1 MGIETLKAIEDDP
14 ELALVGQTDLGDDL
28 ESAIRQTEA
37 DAVVDFT
44 TASVAFSNCKTI
56 IQASSRP
63 VIGTSGLLPEQVK
76 ELQDLARQKNIGG
89 IIAPNFAIGAVLM
102 MKFASEAARFMP
114 DVEIIELHHEK
125 KADAPSGTAIKT
137 AALIAGKRNPY
148 RCPRCKGQRG
158 SGSFSPTPRKSCSSG
173 SDFRRK
179 KSNPHYPSRFHPQGF
194 LHAGSLP
201 GL

>member
-37 DAVVDFT
+37 DTVVDFT
-44 TASVAFSNCKTI
+44 TASAAFSNCKAI
-56 IQASSRP
+56 IQSSSRP

-125 KADAPSGTAIKT
+125 KRGCSI
-137 AALIAGKRNPY
+137 RNGN
-148 RCPRCKGQRG
+148 KNRG
-158 SGSFSPTPRKSCSSG
+158 IDC
-173 SDFRRK
+173 
-179 KSNPHYPSRFHPQGF
+179 
-194 LHAGSLP
+194 
-201 GL
+201 

>member
-44 TASVAFSNCKTI
+44 TASAAFLNCKAI

-76 ELQDLARQKNIGG
+76 ELHDLARQKNIGG
-89 IIAPNFAIGAVLM
+89 IIAPNSVIGAVLLM
-102 MKFASEAARFMP
+102 
-114 DVEIIELHHEK
+114 
-125 KADAPSGTAIKT
+125 
-137 AALIAGKRNPY
+137 
-148 RCPRCKGQRG
+148 
-158 SGSFSPTPRKSCSSG
+158 
-173 SDFRRK
+173 
-179 KSNPHYPSRFHPQGF
+179 
-194 LHAGSLP
+194 
-201 GL
+201 

>member
-28 ESAIRQTEA
+28 ESAIIQTEA
-37 DAVVDFT
+37 NAVVDFT
-44 TASVAFSNCKTI
+44 TASAAFSNCKTI

-76 ELQDLARQKNIGG
+76 ELQDLAHQKNIGG

-125 KADAPSGTAIKT
+125 KVDAPSGTAIKT
-137 AALIAGKRNPY
+137 AALIAETR
-148 RCPRCKGQRG
+148 
-158 SGSFSPTPRKSCSSG
+158 
-173 SDFRRK
+173 D
-179 KSNPHYPSRFHPQGF
+179 
-194 LHAGSLP
+194 
-201 GL
+201 